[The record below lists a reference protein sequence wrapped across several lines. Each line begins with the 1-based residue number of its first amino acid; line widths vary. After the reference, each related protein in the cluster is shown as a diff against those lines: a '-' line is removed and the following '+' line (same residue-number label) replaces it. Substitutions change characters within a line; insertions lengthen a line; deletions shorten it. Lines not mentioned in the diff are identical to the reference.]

1 MTRLR
6 AEEDEVDETKLSIL
20 EKTGST
26 DVQELVRELRH
37 CRAIVDEAQRV
48 ANCFNGDVLTKSG
61 TEFAAVL
68 DDLRVVLA
76 AYVDPEESDQTLRA
90 N

>member
-1 MTRLR
+1 MTTAPSRRSSLR
-6 AEEDEVDETKLSIL
+6 AKEDDVDETKLSIL

-61 TEFAAVL
+61 VEFAQAL
-68 DDLRVVLA
+68 DNLRTALA
-76 AYVDPEESDQTLRA
+76 AYVDHE
-90 N
+90 